1 MNNYHKKL
9 KQKIRFERKQDLKNT
24 WDRVNVNRNF
34 EFRNIRALLEERGE
48 IIRENDLNNPIK
60 KKELPKLNQNGNKRC
75 FDYTKKGAMA
85 LSTKQGWKAV

>member
-60 KKELPKLNQNGNKRC
+60 KKELPKLNQNGNKIC
-75 FDYTKKGAMA
+75 FDYTKKG
-85 LSTKQGWKAV
+85 GRWR